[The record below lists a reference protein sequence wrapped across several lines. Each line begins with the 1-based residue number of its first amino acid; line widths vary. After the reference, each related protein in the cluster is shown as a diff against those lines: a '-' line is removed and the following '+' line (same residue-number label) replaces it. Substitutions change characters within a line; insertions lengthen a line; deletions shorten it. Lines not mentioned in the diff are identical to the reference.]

1 MAPKSPWNAR
11 SVPTNVSKQPPAQH
25 ADEVQAEEIEVLQ
38 AIYME
43 NFRDLEVKTAWNKTA
58 ERRFTLVLQASNK
71 AEVFVTMFVTLSA
84 TYPKSPPTL
93 AIDDLGA
100 FHERTKTR
108 ISNVI
113 AKRPLQLVGDVMIYV
128 IASEIQ
134 EALDDAVQARVEGT
148 LPSLDEERA
157 SAEEVANALA
167 KQAVDDETR
176 RALEAQEDEDRVL
189 RQMVDEELHRRQKR
203 QAARSTII
211 DDDHAVDTT
220 EETIRFDQPASITV
234 ESETLHF
241 SSVTIVWQQNDDQWL
256 GKPLLSAKNSRVPLV
271 AINRFSL
278 PRKSREELGNLE
290 RILVL
295 ARAVKGDNIACLYAF
310 RIDKFDVYAELTL
323 CAQQINGGTL
333 RDSLMLHG
341 TLDLEVARRFTLHLL
356 EAIDTCHRT
365 GVAHGSISTATI
377 IVSTTAP
384 PTPILMNTAYGSS
397 LSDGNAHAPRSLA
410 WHPPEG
416 FHSVTDLK
424 SRKTDIWM
432 LGIVVL
438 QMFLGPGIIENST
451 PSSIWSK
458 ASLGSVFMDFARRLL
473 THDFRKR
480 PSPFDLLPAEFLR
493 TSATAIE
500 QHEPVDGTTYPSSVA
515 GAKSPARRHSRHNSS
530 NVLEPVSRY
539 AADFTELGRL
549 GKGGFG
555 EVVKARNKLDG
566 SVYAIKKISQ
576 APQLDHILSEVMLLN
591 RLNHPYV
598 VRYYSTWV
606 EENVHTK
613 HEEATSTTDETVTE
627 DRNTDTGE
635 DAPSHSPRYDFGY
648 QSASGL
654 DFVSSSGYPQIEFG
668 DDSGSESDD
677 SASQP
682 ALPADAPQEVD
693 DIFEARESSPSPELA
708 QPRTPGTSTR
718 KILSTLYIQME
729 YCERRTLRDYI
740 LRVISEEDAWRF
752 IRQITEGLA
761 HVHGH
766 GIIHRDL
773 KPDNIFIDALGNPK
787 IGDFGLATT
796 SQYLAL
802 DSTTSV
808 NGSVNG
814 DMTRSVGTA
823 LYVAP
828 ELRSGSG
835 GSYTDKVDMYSLG
848 IMFYEMCE
856 PFATA
861 MERIRALQLIR
872 EKGASLPAQ
881 YQASAPKAAQGRL
894 IECLISH
901 KPSERPSS
909 TELLRSNVLPLK
921 IEDETIRQALDS
933 LGDARSPYHQKM
945 MSALFS
951 HDEASNNRVKAL
963 AWDAK
968 HQNTIEKADY
978 VRARAVAKGALETIF
993 RRHGAEEVQRESVF
1007 PRSSYHD
1014 DPRVVQLLDA
1024 SGNLVQLPYDLT
1036 LPFARQLAH
1045 ADFPLHRAF
1054 TFGRVYRDAFT
1065 GGPPR
1070 VSEEVDFDIVSTAR
1084 DGEQALEDA
1093 EVLKVLDEITS
1104 QLPTIATN
1112 GTVSLQ
1118 INHANLLDAIMEHCK
1133 VPTAQYLPV
1142 KQCISKLGYQA
1153 FTWEKIR
1160 SELRS
1165 PPLGLSMA
1173 VVEDLQQFDI
1183 RVLPEKASGKLLEL
1197 TSESSSRVTDE
1208 ISSGLKQLEAVIQYA
1223 RHMSIKTTIY
1233 LAPLASY
1240 NAKYYDN
1247 GILVQ
1252 LVHDRKSGRDVIA
1265 AGGRYDSLIRAH
1277 CTAVS
1282 HRSPQG
1288 AVGISIG
1295 LDRLV
1300 ANIAKNSKSG
1310 NSAAFVKSRA
1320 RAQPL
1325 AKRCTALLVASG
1337 SEAVRIAAL
1346 KILSTVWASD
1356 ISAEL
1361 PDDSIQN
1368 LDEDQYTY
1376 VITLRH
1382 EASTTVR
1389 FRSTSDDAEELD
1401 VPTHSLV
1408 SHIQQDLRDR
1418 EGAKS
1423 RIIPSLPRQ
1432 VSHQDPERKT
1442 GNVHVLLA
1450 QHRSKKS
1457 NKYHIVNAAEQR
1469 WAEKLDSWKEAP
1481 ILAVETRDDVLD
1493 LIRDTRLSDAESWRK
1508 AVQAVTLNERQ
1519 YLQQVQEILAS
1530 WRKKWSEDEDGASR
1544 EACVFNFRSGAC
1556 VYYDLG
1562 S

>member
-1 MAPKSPWNAR
+1 MAPKSPRNAKAAQ
-11 SVPTNVSKQPPAQH
+11 PTH
-25 ADEVQAEEIEVLQ
+25 APSQSNHDEIQAEEIEVLQ

-58 ERRFTLVLQASNK
+58 ERSFTLVLQASNN
-71 AEVFVTMFVTLSA
+71 AEVFVTMSVTLSP

-93 AIDDLGA
+93 AIDDLSA
-100 FHERTKTR
+100 FHERTRTR
-108 ISNVI
+108 INNVI
-113 AKRPLQLVGDVMIYV
+113 AKRPRQLVGDVMIYV

-148 LPSLDEERA
+148 LPSLDEERT
-157 SAEEVANALA
+157 SAEEVATALA
-167 KQAVDDETR
+167 KQAVDNETR

-189 RQMVDEELHRRQKR
+189 RQMVDDELHRRQIR
-203 QAARSTII
+203 QAARSTISG
-211 DDDHAVDTT
+211 DDLAVDAT
-220 EETIRFDQPASITV
+220 EDTIRFDQPASITV
-234 ESETLHF
+234 KSETLHF
-241 SSVTIVWQQNDDQWL
+241 SSVMIVCQQNDDQWL
-256 GKPLLSAKNSRVPLV
+256 GKPLLSTKNSRIPLV
-271 AINRFSL
+271 AINRYSL
-278 PRKSREELGNLE
+278 QRRSREELGNLE

-295 ARAVKGDNIACLYAF
+295 ARAVKGDDIACLYAF
-310 RIDKFDVYAELTL
+310 RIDRFDASAELTL
-323 CAQQINGGTL
+323 CAQHNNGGTL

-365 GVAHGSISTATI
+365 GVAHGSISTANI
-377 IVSTTAP
+377 VVSTTTP
-384 PTPILMNTAYGSS
+384 PTPILVNTAYGSS
-397 LSDGNAHAPRSLA
+397 LSDAHAPRSLA

-424 SRKTDIWM
+424 SRKTDVWM

-438 QMFLGPGIIENST
+438 QMFLGHGIIETFT

-458 ASLGSVFMDFARRLL
+458 ASMGGVFMDFARRLL

-493 TSATAIE
+493 TSVAAIE
-500 QHEPVDGTTYPSSVA
+500 AHEPVGGATHPSSVT
-515 GAKSPARRHSRHNSS
+515 GIKSPARRRSRLNSS
-530 NVLEPVSRY
+530 NVHEPVSRY
-539 AADFTELGRL
+539 GADFTELGRL

-635 DAPSHSPRYDFGY
+635 AAPSHSPRYDFGY

-677 SASQP
+677 SALQP
-682 ALPADAPQEVD
+682 ALPADMTHEVD
-693 DIFEARESSPSPELA
+693 DIFEARESSPSLELA
-708 QPRTPGTSTR
+708 KPRTPGTSTR

-740 LRVISEEDAWRF
+740 LRVINEEDAWRF
-752 IRQITEGLA
+752 IRQVTEGLA
-761 HVHGH
+761 HVHSH

-773 KPDNIFIDALGNPK
+773 KPDNVFIDALGNPK

-872 EKGASLPAQ
+872 ERGASLPAQ
-881 YQASAPKAAQGRL
+881 YQASAPKAAQGKL
-894 IECLISH
+894 IKCLISH

-909 TELLRSNVLPLK
+909 TELLRSNILPLK

-968 HQNTIEKADY
+968 HQNAIEKADY
-978 VRARAVAKGALETIF
+978 VRSRAVAKGALETIF
-993 RRHGAEEVQRESVF
+993 RRHGAEEVQRESLF

-1014 DPRVVQLLDA
+1014 DLRVVQLLDA

-1045 ADFPLHRAF
+1045 DDFPLHRAF

-1070 VSEEVDFDIVSTAR
+1070 VSEEVDFDIISMAR
-1084 DGEQALEDA
+1084 NGEQALEDA

-1104 QLPTIATN
+1104 QLPTITTN

-1118 INHANLLDAIMEHCK
+1118 INHANVLDAIMEHSK

-1142 KQCISKLGYQA
+1142 KQCLSKLGYQA
-1153 FTWEKIR
+1153 FTWDKIR

-1173 VVEDLQQFDI
+1173 VVEDLQQFDF
-1183 RVLPEKASGKLLEL
+1183 RVGPEKASGRLLEL
-1197 TSESSSRVTDE
+1197 TSQSSDRITDE
-1208 ISSGLKQLEAVIQYA
+1208 ISSGLKQLEAVVQYA
-1223 RHMSIKTTIY
+1223 RHMGVKTTIY
-1233 LAPLASY
+1233 IAPLASY

-1277 CTAVS
+1277 CTAAS

-1300 ANIAKNSKSG
+1300 ANIARNSKSE
-1310 NSAAFVKSRA
+1310 NSAAFVKSRG

-1325 AKRCTALLVASG
+1325 AKRCTAILVASG

-1346 KILSTVWASD
+1346 KILSTIWASD

-1361 PDDSIQN
+1361 ADDSISN
-1368 LDEDQYTY
+1368 LDEDQCSY

-1382 EASTTVR
+1382 EASNTVR

-1401 VPTHSLV
+1401 IPTHSLI

-1423 RIIPSLPRQ
+1423 RILPSLPRQ
-1432 VSHQDPERKT
+1432 ASHQDPERKT

-1457 NKYHIVNAAEQR
+1457 NKYNIVNAAEQR

-1519 YLQQVQEILAS
+1519 YLQQVQETLAS